1 MNKVFT
7 AITFSLGALLAT
19 SSMAASYD
27 HDRYQN
33 DRHGQNPG
41 WNSDRYNDRHD
52 HYDNKDRY
60 NQQYA
65 RYHSH
70 VNPSREWRSG
80 QIFPSQLNSSRYAV
94 SHKSHRDLYKPG
106 KYQQWYKVNGDYV
119 LVNERSNRI
128 IRIMG

>member
-19 SSMAASYD
+19 SSMAGSYD
-27 HDRYQN
+27 HDR
-33 DRHGQNPG
+33 HGQDQR
-41 WNSDRYNDRHD
+41 WNSS
-52 HYDNKDRY
+52 HYDNRYDRSTSS
-60 NQQYA
+60 NNQYA
-65 RYHSH
+65 RYHSR

-80 QIFPSQLNSSRYAV
+80 QIFPSQLNSSRYTV
-94 SHKSHRDLYKPG
+94 NHKNHRDLYKPG

>member
-1 MNKVFT
+1 MPT
-7 AITFSLGALLAT
+7 ASAPKRWLGALLAT
-19 SSMAASYD
+19 SSMAGSYD
-27 HDRYQN
+27 HDRNHN
-33 DRHGQNPG
+33 DRHGQDQR
-41 WNSDRYNDRHD
+41 WNSNHKDNRYDRPTSSN
-52 HYDNKDRY
+52 N
-60 NQQYA
+60 QYA
-65 RYHSH
+65 RYHSR

>member
-33 DRHGQNPG
+33 DRHGQNSG
-41 WNSDRYNDRHD
+41 WNS
-52 HYDNKDRY
+52 DRY

-65 RYHSH
+65 RYHSR

>member
-19 SSMAASYD
+19 SSMAGSYD
-27 HDRYQN
+27 HDRNHN
-33 DRHGQNPG
+33 DRHGQDQR
-41 WNSDRYNDRHD
+41 WNSS
-52 HYDNKDRY
+52 HYDKRYDRPTSS
-60 NQQYA
+60 NNQYA
-65 RYHSH
+65 RYHSR

-80 QIFPSQLNSSRYAV
+80 QIFPSQLNSSRYTV
-94 SHKSHRDLYKPG
+94 NHKNHRDLYKPG